1 MNQKCRY
8 CANCIVGDAVYCE
21 AKGRTMSEQS
31 AKRANKCKSFE
42 FNRMDAFGD
51 KDYQEPKPEQSRK
64 DECEQIAL
72 NV

>member
-21 AKGRTMSEQS
+21 AKRRTMSEQS

-51 KDYQEPKPEQSRK
+51 VDYQEPKTKVKAKTEYEQL
-64 DECEQIAL
+64 EML
-72 NV
+72 